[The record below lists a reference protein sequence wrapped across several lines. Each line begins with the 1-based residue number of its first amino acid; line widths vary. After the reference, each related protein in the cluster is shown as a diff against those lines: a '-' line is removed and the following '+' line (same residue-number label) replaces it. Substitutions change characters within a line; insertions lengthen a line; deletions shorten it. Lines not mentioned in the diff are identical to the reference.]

1 MTEAQIQA
9 LGPALA
15 DFLDPFLFC
24 CADTRTF
31 AHLHAYC
38 RGLLSDLP
46 RKSVEP
52 IALAAGTPV
61 RTLQEFLRDHLWDH
75 DRATGLLRR
84 HVAGLL
90 DELPD
95 DGLGVV
101 LVIDETATPKK
112 GDKTPGVQRQWCG
125 RLGKQDNCVVTVH
138 TAVCKGRYKALVDAD
153 LFLPESWS
161 DDRPRCRAAGV
172 PDTLTH
178 RPKWRIALG
187 QLDRVLADGLT
198 PSWLT
203 FDEDYGKAPELLA
216 GLDGR
221 RRRFVGEV
229 ARSWP
234 CSTGRPQAGQ
244 PGRRADEVARHDPLF
259 TGRPWRRVRLER
271 QTSGVQVW
279 QVKAARVW
287 LATKGL
293 SGTRPYWLIWAP
305 CEATG
310 EEKYFVSNAGEQ
322 VPVTTLLRAGFCRWN
337 VEHGLRLSKSELG
350 FGHFEGRHYL
360 GLLRH
365 LALCLL
371 TLAFVA
377 EQAAGL
383 RGGKRRGDRRAGV
396 PCAGGG
402 VRGVAGDAAGDE
414 PAAVHGGSHPAPPG
428 TQPTSQAITT
438 TETEA
443 TPLPPTVAL

>member
-31 AHLHAYC
+31 GHLNAYC

-52 IALAAGTPV
+52 IALAAGAPV

-75 DRATGLLRR
+75 DRVTALLRR
-84 HVAGLL
+84 RVAGLL
-90 DELPD
+90 GGLPD

-101 LVIDETATPKK
+101 LVVDETATPKK

-138 TAVCKGRYKALVDAD
+138 TAVCKGRYKALLDAD
-153 LFLPESWS
+153 LFLPASWS

-172 PDTLTH
+172 PDGLTH
-178 RPKWRIALG
+178 RPKWAIALA
-187 QLDRVLADGLT
+187 QLDRVLADGLA

-203 FDEDYGKAPELLA
+203 FDEDYGKAPGFLA
-216 GLDGR
+216 GLDER
-221 RRRFVGEV
+221 RLRFVGEA
-229 ARSWP
+229 ARSWA
-234 CSTGRPQAGQ
+234 CSTERPPPGR
-244 PGRRADEVARHDPLF
+244 PGRRADEVVRHDPLF
-259 TGRPWRRVRLER
+259 TGRAWRRVRLPR
-271 QTSGVQVW
+271 QTLGVQTW

-293 SGTRPYWLIWAP
+293 SGTQPYWLIWAQH
-305 CEATG
+305 EATG

-322 VPVTTLLRAGFCRWN
+322 ASLATLLRAGFARWD
-337 VEHGLRLSKSELG
+337 VEHGLRVATSELG
-350 FGHFEGRHYL
+350 FGHFEGRSYL
-360 GLLRH
+360 GLMRH
-365 LALCLL
+365 LSLCLL
-371 TLAFVA
+371 TLAFA
-377 EQAAGL
+377 SEQAAGL
-383 RGGKRRGDRRAGV
+383 RGGKRGGDGGTGV
-396 PCAGGG
+396 PGAANG
-402 VRGVAGDAAGDE
+402 VRGVAGGPAADR
-414 PAAVHGGSHPAPPG
+414 PVAVHGGDHSLPPG
-428 TQPTSQAITT
+428 TEPTSQRITT
-438 TETEA
+438 STTEA
-443 TPLPPTVAL
+443 TPLSPAVAL